1 MTSLSLLTIPAAL
14 VAVLALILLAARV
27 VRAGGFAPRA
37 GAPRRI
43 KVLETT
49 ALDQRRR
56 LHLVRCEGRSLL
68 LLTGGAQDALL
79 GWLPELPPDSRPG
92 DRETP

>member
-14 VAVLALILLAARV
+14 IAVLALILLAARV

-37 GAPRRI
+37 GASRRI
-43 KVLETT
+43 TVLETT
-49 ALDQRRR
+49 ALDPRRR

-79 GWLPELPPDSRPG
+79 GWLPEPPPDGPPG
-92 DRETP
+92 DRDVQ